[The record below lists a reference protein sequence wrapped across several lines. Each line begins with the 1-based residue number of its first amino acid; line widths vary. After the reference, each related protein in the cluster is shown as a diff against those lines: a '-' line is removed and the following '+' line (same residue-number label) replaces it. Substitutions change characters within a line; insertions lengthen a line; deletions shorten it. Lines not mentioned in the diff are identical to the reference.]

1 MSGSPLDKRQGT
13 CRKSDGALEIREW
26 QRGDYEAL
34 HTMYTDFI
42 DALKG
47 AIDALEGTSLD
58 NHQTKSAVLKVQ
70 AMCSTGICPKTLEQK
85 INAFLLDKAPTSHC
99 TINDM
104 FRFELK
110 EVHTQI
116 KAQLDFLC
124 EQEQIRIDQFINDR
138 QALDENDTT
147 PNGL

>member
-1 MSGSPLDKRQGT
+1 MSGSPPDKRQDT
-13 CRKSDGALEIREW
+13 CRKSDKALEIREW
-26 QRGDYEAL
+26 QRGDFEAL
-34 HTMYTDFI
+34 HTMYTDFM

-58 NHQTKSAVLKVQ
+58 IHQAKSAVLKVQ
-70 AMCSTGICPKTLEQK
+70 KMCSTGICPKTLEQK
-85 INAFLLDKAPTSHC
+85 INAFLLEKAPTSHC

-104 FRFELK
+104 FRWELK

-124 EQEQIRIDQFINDR
+124 EQEQIRIDEFKSHM
-138 QALDENDTT
+138 QAMDDNDTT
-147 PNGL
+147 PSGL

>member
-47 AIDALEGTSLD
+47 AIDALERTSWD

-70 AMCSTGICPKTLEQK
+70 AMCRTGICPKTLEQK

-104 FRFELK
+104 FRYELK

>member
-1 MSGSPLDKRQGT
+1 MSGSPLDKRQDT

-47 AIDALEGTSLD
+47 AIDALEGTSWD

-70 AMCSTGICPKTLEQK
+70 AMCRTGICPKTLEQK
-85 INAFLLDKAPTSHC
+85 INAFLFDKGPTSHC

-104 FRFELK
+104 FRYELK